1 MANEKYL
8 TVKETSEFLKMSR
21 STLNRLI
28 KQNRIPSYKIDDR
41 RLFNKNE
48 LVEWVRNRRSDGKGS
63 SESRLVK
70 SLLRLLNH
78 LEYCTGSQ

>member
-28 KQNRIPSYKIDDR
+28 KQNRIPSHKIGDR

-48 LVEWVRNRRSDGKGS
+48 LVEWVRNRPSDGKGS
-63 SESRLVK
+63 SESRLVE

-78 LEYCTGSQ
+78 LEYCP